1 MSEVPQHATGR
12 ATMPRRDAVR
22 DAQGGQ
28 RAQAGVKVDALATAR
43 ELSPIIT
50 RLRNETEA
58 NRRLAEPIVERLV
71 ETRLCRMAVAKSLQG
86 LELPVAESCEV
97 YEVLAAAEASVAWI
111 VWNNSLPCFFG
122 RFLEKSAR
130 DELFGDPRWLYASST
145 RPTGRA
151 AVEGDGYRV
160 NGRWAIVSG
169 CELAEWIALM
179 CIVEENGVP
188 RVVEPGVPEMRIV
201 FVRRG
206 DYDILDTW
214 HVGGLRGTGSHD
226 VVVKDKHVPRRW
238 TVAPVGD
245 ASTLDGTIGRIPII
259 CTMAAGFA
267 SQALGLGQLALDT
280 LVQLAATKVSPD
292 PGPALGARTAA
303 LASIA
308 RQAAAL
314 AASRAHLRSCT
325 AQLWDTVGSGA
336 PPPIEG
342 ISAVW
347 AAALH
352 AVDAGRSTVES
363 MYAAAGTTSLYTDS
377 PLERV
382 HRDMHAMLRHIVSQT
397 FWLEDAGRVRLGTA
411 PTHPLYAI

>member
-1 MSEVPQHATGR
+1 MSEASQHATGG
-12 ATMPRRDAVR
+12 ATRRDAAR
-22 DAQGGQ
+22 DAQSRG
-28 RAQAGVKVDALATAR
+28 RAQAAEDVKTDALAAAR

-50 RLRNETEA
+50 RLRHETEA
-58 NRRLAEPIVERLV
+58 SRRLAGPIVERLV
-71 ETRLCRMAVAKSLQG
+71 DTRLCRMAVAKSLQG

-97 YEVLAAAEASVAWI
+97 YEVLARAEASVAWI

-130 DELFGDPRWLYASST
+130 NELFGDPRWLYASST

-151 AVEGDGYRV
+151 TVDGDGYRV
-160 NGRWAIVSG
+160 NGRWALVSG
-169 CELAEWIALM
+169 CELAEWMALM
-179 CIVEENGVP
+179 CVVEENGKTRMIMP
-188 RVVEPGVPEMRIV
+188 DVPEIRIL
-201 FVRRG
+201 FLRRG

-226 VVVKDKHVPRRW
+226 VVVKDKHVPGRW
-238 TVAPVGD
+238 SLSPDD
-245 ASTLDGTIGRIPII
+245 ASTLEGTIGRIPMV

-267 SQALGLGQLALDT
+267 SQMLGLGQLALDT

-292 PGPALGARTAA
+292 PGPALGARQAV

-314 AASRAHLRSCT
+314 AAARAHLRSCT
-325 AQLWDTVGSGA
+325 SKLWETVSSGA

-342 ISAVW
+342 ITAVW

-352 AVDAGRSTVES
+352 AVDAGRSTVET
-363 MYAAAGTTSLYTDS
+363 MYAAGGTSSLYTDC
-377 PLERV
+377 PLERT

-397 FWLEDAGRVRLGTA
+397 FWLEDAGRVTLGVA
-411 PTHPLYAI
+411 PTHPMYAL

>member
-1 MSEVPQHATGR
+1 MSEAPQHATGH
-12 ATMPRRDAVR
+12 ATRRDAAR
-22 DAQGGQ
+22 DAQNKS
-28 RAQAGVKVDALATAR
+28 RTQAAEDVKIDALAAAR

-50 RLRNETEA
+50 RLRHETEA
-58 NRRLAEPIVERLV
+58 NRRLAGPIVERLV

-86 LELPVAESCEV
+86 LELPVAESCAV

-130 DELFGDPRWLYASST
+130 DEIFGDSRWLYASST

-151 AVEGDGYRV
+151 TVDGDGYRV
-160 NGRWAIVSG
+160 NGRWALVSG
-169 CELAEWIALM
+169 CELAEWMALM
-179 CIVEENGVP
+179 CVVEENGEP
-188 RVVEPGVPEMRIV
+188 RMIMPDVPEIRIL
-201 FVRRG
+201 FLRRG

-226 VVVKDKHVPRRW
+226 VIVKDKHVPARW
-238 TVAPVGD
+238 TLSPSG
-245 ASTLDGTIGRIPII
+245 ASTLEGAIGRIPMI

-267 SQALGLGQLALDT
+267 SQTLGLGQRALDT

-292 PGPALGARTAA
+292 PGPALGARQAV

-308 RQAAAL
+308 RQAAVL
-314 AASRAHLRSCT
+314 AAARAHLRSCT
-325 AQLWDTVGSGA
+325 SNLWDTVSSGA

-342 ISAVW
+342 ITAVW

-352 AVDAGRSTVES
+352 AVDAGRSTIET
-363 MYAAAGTTSLYTDS
+363 MYAAGGTSSLYTDC
-377 PLERV
+377 PLERA
-382 HRDMHAMLRHIVSQT
+382 HRDVHAMLRHIVSQT
-397 FWLEDAGRVRLGTA
+397 FWLEDAGRVTLGMA
-411 PTHPLYAI
+411 PTHPMYAL